1 MSIKTLLIII
11 IIASA
16 VILSVI
22 YILFQGKL
30 FQQPA
35 NFSNVQQQEK
45 EKVIFNVSIENYAFS
60 PKEVKIKAG
69 TTVVWTNQDPI
80 PHSVKMAGVQPVEL
94 EKGQGFEYTFAVAG
108 EYSYYCGL
116 HPSMQGTITVEN

>member
-1 MSIKTLLIII
+1 MTPKKILIIV

-35 NFSNVQQQEK
+35 NFPNVQQQEK

-60 PKEVKIKAG
+60 PKEAEIKTG
-69 TTVVWTNQDPI
+69 TTVVWTNKDPI
-80 PHSVKMAGVQPVEL
+80 SHSVKLAGVQSQEL
-94 EKGQGFEYTFAVAG
+94 ETGQSFEYTFAMPG
-108 EYSYYCGL
+108 EYVYYCGL
-116 HPSMQGTITVEN
+116 HPSMQGTITVED